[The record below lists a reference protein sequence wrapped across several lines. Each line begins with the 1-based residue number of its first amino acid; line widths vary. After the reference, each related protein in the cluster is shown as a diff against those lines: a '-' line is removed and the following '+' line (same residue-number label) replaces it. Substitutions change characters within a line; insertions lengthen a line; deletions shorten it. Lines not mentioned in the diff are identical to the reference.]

1 MYEERIY
8 QFELKVNILNKQVQ
22 KLMDSLPTINKKWIR
37 PCELGDLI
45 GVSYRQIARYREQG
59 IFKKDSYRYVGNRYE
74 YHNEKALADFE
85 NRS

>member
-8 QFELKVNILNKQVQ
+8 QLELKVNILNKQVQ

-37 PCELGDLI
+37 PCELGYLI

>member
-1 MYEERIY
+1 MYEDRIY
-8 QFELKVNILNKQVQ
+8 QLESKFNILDKHVQ
-22 KLMDSLPTINKKWIR
+22 KLMDFLPTINKKWIR

-74 YHNEKALADFE
+74 YHNVKALADFE

>member
-1 MYEERIY
+1 MNEERIY
-8 QFELKVNILNKQVQ
+8 QLELKVNILDKQVQ

-85 NRS
+85 KRS

>member
-1 MYEERIY
+1 MYEDRIY
-8 QFELKVNILNKQVQ
+8 QLESKVNILDKQVQ
-22 KLMDSLPTINKKWIR
+22 KLMDCLPTINKKWIR

-74 YHNEKALADFE
+74 YHNVKALADFE

>member
-1 MYEERIY
+1 MYEERSY
-8 QFELKVNILNKQVQ
+8 QLELKVNILNKQVQ

>member
-8 QFELKVNILNKQVQ
+8 QLELKVNTLNKKVEE
-22 KLMDSLPTINKKWIR
+22 LMNCLPTIHKKWIR
-37 PCELGDLI
+37 PCELGKLI